1 MILLLCFR
9 SIVFTISGKINFPIN
24 RQGQAQKTYAT
35 DGHDVKKSLVDGT
48 KIVFDGMKQQA
59 EDCGNV
65 ADIGCASVQTDV
77 EQEQRSVENIE
88 SAEKSFNVQTVTRL
102 SPRLEM
108 RLALNHDIMDDEDLI
123 SFDPGPINLAAILG
137 RDLLSY
143 HRFTGRD
150 LISRSASRVVPK
162 EALISFSQQKNSK
175 MDTPT
180 PNRKAI
186 NQNTWNNSG
195 YVDESKCH
203 RIKVFETNK

>member
-1 MILLLCFR
+1 MKLPMQAKN
-9 SIVFTISGKINFPIN
+9 SGS
-24 RQGQAQKTYAT
+24 A
-35 DGHDVKKSLVDGT
+35 
-48 KIVFDGMKQQA
+48 
-59 EDCGNV
+59 
-65 ADIGCASVQTDV
+65 ADIGCASAQIIVK
-77 EQEQRSVENIE
+77 QEETFVENIE
-88 SAEKSFNVQTVTRL
+88 NVEKSSNAPTLMRL

-123 SFDPGPINLAAILG
+123 NFDPGPINLGAILG
-137 RDLLSY
+137 RDLSSY

-195 YVDESKCH
+195 YVAESKFKKTKKRGIQFFVFNCKIFFVVFRKQSKRSRALSQTREKLL
-203 RIKVFETNK
+203 RISDEEWTSKSRAAKK